1 MPGDRLVLSSGCGT
15 MNLLLINR
23 VLHIAA
29 TCTSLGGLFYA
40 RTVLLPSLQTLS
52 EPQRGIFLKYAIRR
66 FAYIKWTG
74 VAVVAITGMIQWLHT
89 YPYVSHRELY
99 LFYFMV
105 KMTGA
110 VGLFSITFL
119 LALPANALRGMQARR
134 AFWSAVNIVCG
145 LAILVGAAL
154 MRTAH

>member
-1 MPGDRLVLSSGCGT
+1 MNPLPT
-15 MNLLLINR
+15 NLLLINR

-40 RTVLLPSLQTLS
+40 RMVLLPSLQVLD
-52 EPQRGIFLKYAIRR
+52 EPERGVFLGQVIRR

-74 VAVVAITGMIQWLHT
+74 VTVVAVTGVIQWLQI
-89 YPYVSHRELY
+89 YPHVRNQQLY
-99 LFYFMV
+99 LIYFLI
-105 KMTGA
+105 KMMGA

-119 LALPANALRGMQARR
+119 LALPADALCGMQAKR

-145 LAILVGAAL
+145 LTILIGAAL

>member
-1 MPGDRLVLSSGCGT
+1 

-40 RTVLLPSLQTLS
+40 RMVLLPSLQVLA
-52 EPQRGIFLKYAIRR
+52 EPERGVFLAQVIRR

-74 VAVVAITGMIQWLHT
+74 VTVVAVTGVIQWT
-89 YPYVSHRELY
+89 QVYPHVSQQRLYV
-99 LFYFMV
+99 FYFMI
-105 KMTGA
+105 KMLGA
-110 VGLFSITFL
+110 LGLFSITFL
-119 LALPANALRGMQARR
+119 LALPADALRGMQAKR

-145 LAILVGAAL
+145 LTILIGAAL